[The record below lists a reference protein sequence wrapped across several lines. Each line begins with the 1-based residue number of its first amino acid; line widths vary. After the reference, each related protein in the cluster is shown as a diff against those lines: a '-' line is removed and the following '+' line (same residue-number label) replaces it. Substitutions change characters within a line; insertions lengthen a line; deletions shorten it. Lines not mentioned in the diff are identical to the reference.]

1 MQKLFSGLFIFAV
14 AAALHAG
21 GLAVDTQEN
30 HVSSGTADLQ
40 IKALEHH
47 IRGMMTADPEKRLPE
62 LLKALEL
69 APNAQFPL
77 QILVQFCQTQKPP
90 LNIRAA
96 EGVLAVA
103 EKNPAN
109 LLLNMEAVR
118 MAAGLSPEL
127 DARAEKLAEQAVK
140 HGKSPRKAFLML
152 VGVHVQDLMKQG
164 KFAEAYDLLSGLL
177 ADTDTPEQA
186 LIHWAGNVCRTA
198 ARNADTARRWLGLLQ
213 SEQAMWHDRQIEA
226 VELAR
231 KQDAALSD
239 FPAIQR
245 QTDFYIQMLCPA
257 DAFRIADEAV
267 RNFTG
272 NTDAEFLKL
281 TVLLRIRRYQEAFA
295 MARDL
300 IKVSPESPGC
310 LRLLAESAMRC
321 GDYKTALSAGR
332 KLLQLHRSKEG
343 TYYTVIALIL
353 NNQPEEARKE
363 IAGITDPEF
372 RMSLESFLR
381 SRTRDWTPL
390 LARIRKLQANPNY
403 KGGDAVYLTLLPI
416 AEQTRD
422 VKLLEECWQNMEK
435 LGSLQEAE
443 HANNV
448 GYVATVLN
456 HRLDEAGKLI
466 RSALAAEPDNGA
478 YMDSM
483 AWYYCK
489 TGDIEKAWKYI
500 QLAITALEGE
510 PSAGVTYDHAGDI
523 ALKLGRKKEA
533 LHYYR
538 LALGDYLAPDLDL
551 QAVQKKI
558 NQLAAEHK

>member
-21 GLAVDTQEN
+21 GLAADTQ
-30 HVSSGTADLQ
+30 LQ

-47 IRGMMTADPEKRLPE
+47 IRGMMTPDPEKRLEE

-69 APNAQFPL
+69 APDAAFPR
-77 QILVQFCQTQKPP
+77 QGLVQICRTQKPP

-96 EGVLAVA
+96 GGVLAAA
-103 EKNPAN
+103 EKNPSN

-127 DARAEKLAEQAVK
+127 DARARKLAAQAVK
-140 HGKSPRKAFLML
+140 HGHSPRNAFLML
-152 VGVHVQDLMKQG
+152 TGVHVQDLTEQE

-177 ADTDTPEQA
+177 ADTDAPEQA
-186 LIHWAGNVCRTA
+186 LIHWTGNVCRTA
-198 ARNADTARRWLGLLQ
+198 ARRADTARRWLGLRQ
-213 SEQAMWHDRQIEA
+213 SEQAMWQNRKAAA

-231 KQDAALSD
+231 KRDAALPD
-239 FPAIQR
+239 FPAMQR
-245 QTDFYIQMLCPA
+245 QADFYIRMHCPE
-257 DAFRIADEAV
+257 DALRIADEAV
-267 RNFTG
+267 RKFSG
-272 NTDAEFLKL
+272 NTDATCFKL
-281 TVLLRIRRYQEAFA
+281 TVLLRCRLYQDAFLLA
-295 MARDL
+295 QDL
-300 IKVSPESPGC
+300 IKASPEDPGC
-310 LRLLAESAMRC
+310 LRLLAESAMR
-321 GDYKTALSAGR
+321 GGEYVAALSAGR
-332 KLLQLHRSKEG
+332 KLLQLRKSKEG

-353 NNQPEEARKE
+353 LNQTAEARKE

-381 SRTRDWTPL
+381 SRTRDWAPL
-390 LARIRKLQANPNY
+390 LARIRKLQTNPNY

-435 LGSLQEAE
+435 LGSLKEAE

-478 YMDSM
+478 CLDSM
-483 AWYYCK
+483 AWYCYK
-489 TGDIEKAWKYI
+489 TGDIEKAWEYI
-500 QLAITALEGE
+500 QLAIAAMEDEL
-510 PSAGVTYDHAGDI
+510 SAGVTYDHAGDI
-523 ALKLGRKKEA
+523 ALKLGRKEEA

-538 LALGDYLAPDLDL
+538 LALGDYLASDLDL
-551 QAVQKKI
+551 QAVQEKI
-558 NQLAAEHK
+558 RQLTTKDQ